1 MRKILC
7 VFAALLVYGCV
18 NDPDNTNRVE
28 HGDGKFLTARSSE
41 SRDVIPAN
49 DSRVAEQAQ
58 SINQFASRMY
68 KQLVEG
74 NKNLFFPLT
83 ALQRRWG

>member
-1 MRKILC
+1 
-7 VFAALLVYGCV
+7 V
-18 NDPDNTNRVE
+18 NDPVNTNRVE
-28 HGDGKFLTARSSE
+28 QGDGKFLTARSSE
-41 SRDVIPAN
+41 SRDVIPAS
-49 DSRVAEQAQ
+49 DSRVAEQAK

-68 KQLVEG
+68 KQLVEE